1 MAFRPAVALAFA
13 IFSFFAGAQE
23 RPPITVAAAV
33 SLTEVLTAAAREYA
47 GVGGEPV
54 VFTFAAS
61 NTLARQIVNGAPVD
75 MFVSADDAQMDI
87 VEKAGLILE
96 GSRVDLLTNQLVIV
110 VPDDRRRTFTSPRE
124 LLEPVFKRI
133 AVGDP
138 AAVPA
143 GVYAK
148 QFLEREGLW
157 DGLRDRLVPTVS
169 VRAALTAVESGA
181 ADAAIVYR
189 TDARISKRA
198 TVAWIVPLDR
208 GPRILYPAA
217 RIRGARGADE
227 AARFLT
233 FLQSGRRSLLFERF
247 GFSRAPQGR

>member
-1 MAFRPAVALAFA
+1 MPLRPAVALVLAA
-13 IFSFFAGAQE
+13 LFAGAHD
-23 RPPITVAAAV
+23 RPPITAAAAV
-33 SLTEVLTAAAREYA
+33 SLTDVLTAAGKEYA
-47 GVGGEPV
+47 DLGGGRV

-75 MFVSADDAQMDI
+75 LFISADDAQMD
-87 VEKAGLILE
+87 VVQKAGLILE

-110 VPDDRRRTFTSPRE
+110 VPDDRRRTFANPRE
-124 LLEPVFKRI
+124 LLEPAFKRL

-157 DGLRDRLVPTVS
+157 DGVRDRLVPMVS

-189 TDARISKRA
+189 TDARLSKRA
-198 TVAWIVPLDR
+198 SVAWVVPLDR

-217 RIRGARGADE
+217 RIRGARDAEG

-233 FLQSGRRSLLFERF
+233 FLQSDRGSLIFERF